1 MSVRIK
7 ICGLTRAEDVEA
19 ALGLGVDAIGLVFA
33 PISSRRLDLPAA
45 QALSAQARGRTSR
58 VGVFV
63 DEEAA
68 SVRAA
73 IAQVGLDALQFHG
86 QEDAAYCASF
96 GLPYLKA
103 VQVSGPVDE
112 AGLRRRFPNA
122 CALLL
127 DAGAG
132 GGGQPFDW
140 RHWPCAPT
148 GRCVLAGGLAPHS
161 VGQAV
166 RTLKPWGVD
175 VSSGVEGPHKG
186 VKDADRM
193 KAFVEEARR
202 AANGQ

>member
-1 MSVRIK
+1 M
-7 ICGLTRAEDVEA
+7 EA
-19 ALGLGVDAIGLVFA
+19 ALSLDVDAIGLMFA
-33 PISSRRLDLPAA
+33 PASPRRLDLPAA
-45 QALSAQARGRTSR
+45 QALSAQACGRASR

-63 DEEAA
+63 DEKAA
-68 SVRAA
+68 FVRAA
-73 IAQVGLDALQFHG
+73 IDQVGLDALQFHG

-103 VQVSGPVDE
+103 VRVSGPVDE

-140 RHWPCAPT
+140 RHWPDAP
-148 GRCVLAGGLAPHS
+148 RVPCILAGGLAPHN

-175 VSSGVEGPHKG
+175 VSTGVEGPHSG
-186 VKDADRM
+186 EKDADKM
-193 KAFVEEARR
+193 KAFVAEARR
-202 AANGQ
+202 AASGQ